1 MKKKDIIFT
10 IGLCLL
16 MAVIWVVGELVMGL
30 WIAVKPSAHIFWMI
44 GIVVVTLAVNIWHSF
59 KEDESDLTDPKR
71 EKYER
76 KVQKRKKNKGGK
88 ENAGTIRRQHRQNY

>member
-1 MKKKDIIFT
+1 MKKKDFIFT
-10 IGLCLL
+10 IGLCML
-16 MAVIWVVGELVMGL
+16 MGVIWVVGELVMGL

-76 KVQKRKKNKGGK
+76 KVQKRKKNK
-88 ENAGTIRRQHRQNY
+88 E